1 MATPLSR
8 RRFLQ
13 VTAGGA
19 LGAAVL
25 SRAELV
31 DALTAPAGGCPASLS
46 DIDHVIILIQENR
59 SFDSY
64 FGRYKGVRG
73 FDDRAGATGVGSFA
87 QAYRPPSTPTGVPN
101 PMLPFR
107 MDTSVS
113 APPHQGQCTN
123 DIEHQWA
130 GAHDSWNRGAND
142 NWMNS
147 HLATDPD
154 AHQAAVT
161 MAYYERAD
169 LPFYYTLADH
179 FTICDNFH
187 CSVIGGTDQNRL
199 YSMTGTIDPDGW
211 DGGCTF
217 FDTKLGTI
225 QSPGADLGGRGRWLP
240 YPEVLT
246 RAGVSWKV
254 YGTADGQ
261 AGDNVLRYFPQFR
274 PGGGN
279 SALITPAFA
288 SNAFPGDFA
297 ADCQAGDLPSVSW
310 LLASIVDTEHA
321 PDPIEWG
328 ESIVHTVLS
337 ALTTSGAWSRSVLFL
352 TYDENG
358 GFFDHVAPPTAP
370 PGTPGE
376 YMNQLALTP
385 AARREATTVR
395 GLDTTDQPIGLGY
408 RVPALVVSPF
418 SRNADPSGGPLVC
431 SDLFDHT
438 SLLRFVETW
447 TAARNRPAPVPN
459 RDPSSRTP
467 GLSPWRRA
475 LVGDLT
481 TALSLGARPD
491 PSVPADV
498 LAVVPNRAD
507 PAVLSECTITGTPGT
522 EASQTEPV
530 VQDPVVPSTVRMPIQ
545 EPSPD
550 GVRRPLLPGTCST
563 PTAVSPPIPAPG
575 VSGGASGPA
584 GPNGSPAQLPNTGAR
599 PVTAVSTAVG
609 VGAVLALMARR
620 VTRRSPAQPR
630 PTTEGCR
637 TSQDQPE

>member
-1 MATPLSR
+1 M
-8 RRFLQ
+8 
-13 VTAGGA
+13 TAGGA

-25 SRAELV
+25 SRASLV
-31 DALTAPAGGCPASLS
+31 EALTAPSGPCPPSSLNN
-46 DIDHVIILIQENR
+46 IDHVIILIQENR

-73 FDDRAGATGVGSFA
+73 FDDRSAAGGVGAFA
-87 QAYRPPSTPTGVPN
+87 QSYRPPSTPTGIPN

-113 APPHQGQCTN
+113 IPPHQGQCTN

-130 GAHDSWNRGAND
+130 GAHDSWNHGAND

-147 HLATDPD
+147 HLATERD
-154 AHQAAVT
+154 ARQAAVT

-179 FTICDNFH
+179 FTVCDNYH

-225 QSPGADLGGRGRWLP
+225 QNPGADLGAAGRWVP

-246 RAGVSWKV
+246 RASVSWKV

-274 PGGGN
+274 PAGGN
-279 SALITPAFA
+279 PALIAPAFG
-288 SNAFPGDFA
+288 SNAFPADFA
-297 ADCQAGDLPSVSW
+297 ADCQAGTLPAVSW
-310 LLASIVDTEHA
+310 LLASILDTEHA

-337 ALTTSGAWSRSVLFL
+337 ALTTSGAWSRSALFL

-358 GFFDHVAPPTAP
+358 GFFDHLAPPTAP
-370 PGTPGE
+370 HGTPGE
-376 YMNQLALTP
+376 YMNEAALTP
-385 AARREATTVR
+385 SARREATTV
-395 GLDTTDQPIGLGY
+395 GGVDTTDQPIGLGY
-408 RVPALVVSPF
+408 RVPALVISPF
-418 SRNADPSGGPLVC
+418 SRNPDPSGGPLVC
-431 SDLFDHT
+431 SDTFDHT

-447 TAARNRPAPVPN
+447 TAARGRPAPIPDRN
-459 RDPSSRTP
+459 PASRAP
-467 GLSPWRRA
+467 GLSAWRRGS
-475 LVGDLT
+475 VGDLT
-481 TALSLGARPD
+481 TAFSFGASPD
-491 PSVPADV
+491 ASVPSDV
-498 LAVVPNRAD
+498 LAVVPNRAA

-530 VQDPVVPSTVRMPIQ
+530 VQDPVVPSTLNMPAQ
-545 EPSPD
+545 EPSSTP
-550 GVRRPLLPGTCST
+550 VRRPLRPAACPT
-563 PTAVSPPIPAPG
+563 PTAVSPPTPTNAAPPG
-575 VSGGASGPA
+575 APGGASGGGAPT
-584 GPNGSPAQLPNTGAR
+584 GSPTQLPNTGAL
-599 PVTAVSTAVG
+599 PVPAVSKALG
-609 VGAVLALMARR
+609 VGAVIALMARR
-620 VTRRSPAQPR
+620 ATRPH
-630 PTTEGCR
+630 PTPTGSVGEGSLGAGD
-637 TSQDQPE
+637 TSGQRAI